1 MTIGIGMRVGV
12 GDGTGVGVVVVEGVA
27 VRLGQADNASSPT
40 ISSPNI
46 RNIE

>member
-1 MTIGIGMRVGV
+1 MAIGIGMRVGV

-27 VRLGQADNASSPT
+27 ARLGQADNASSPT
-40 ISSPNI
+40 SSSPST